1 MDEEIVKEYIRRFNQ
16 KYRLTQSFVV
26 SDIDYVEL
34 SPDGIDSF
42 SKRCCEK
49 IATDLAA
56 SSADTPGALL
66 FFDNYLMAA
75 RRKGSSLEY
84 LTKQMGMRDVSQIPI
99 SVDNLLEGI
108 HPTNEIDWLGNF
120 VSWAVNPTENS
131 ELSTKIF
138 KRLLS

>member
-56 SSADTPGALL
+56 SSADTRVHFYFLII
-66 FFDNYLMAA
+66 
-75 RRKGSSLEY
+75 
-84 LTKQMGMRDVSQIPI
+84 T
-99 SVDNLLEGI
+99 
-108 HPTNEIDWLGNF
+108 
-120 VSWAVNPTENS
+120 
-131 ELSTKIF
+131 
-138 KRLLS
+138 